1 MGADRKYRLWVANSQ
16 SLRADGKQDTRK
28 IVLSLTV
35 TATQAADVYSTS
47 AYPDDEDKT
56 TFDSVVQ
63 WIDRHILY
71 LHVFAPWK
79 NRSYHP
85 TVVTMWFS
93 LKSADFFTL
102 FFFWSLVVT
111 EIYLCI
117 TDP

>member
-16 SLRADGKQDTRK
+16 TLRADGKQDTRK

-56 TFDSVVQ
+56 TFDSVAQ

-79 NRSYHP
+79 NKE
-85 TVVTMWFS
+85 VIIQ
-93 LKSADFFTL
+93 L
-102 FFFWSLVVT
+102 
-111 EIYLCI
+111 
-117 TDP
+117 